1 MTWPRLL
8 TPFGADTLWTRE
20 VVPDGGSLDA
30 AYMACRAVMR
40 HHAHAFYFSS
50 RLLPIE
56 KQRAIWAIYAVC
68 RTSDD
73 LVDRAPAGS
82 SVPDLLTAITRWE
95 QRLRDADETTP
106 VIRAFTD
113 TRRRYDVPVQP
124 LWDLLE
130 GVRADLTRHRYA
142 TWADLERY
150 CYCVASTIGLLVTPV
165 LGYDGREETLAYA
178 ARLGIAM
185 QLTNILRDV
194 GEDAAMGRV
203 YLPQDEM
210 AAFGY
215 DDAQLAAGAVN
226 DNFRRLMRFQIARA
240 RELYGTSTPAIARLH
255 RSSHLPIHA
264 AATLYGGILGRI
276 EAMDYQVFTARARLS
291 KRDKVLQLP
300 GIWWQARRFPRAA
313 AFA

>member
-8 TPFGADTLWTRE
+8 TPFGEDTLWTRE
-20 VVPDGGSLDA
+20 AEPDGPSLVDA
-30 AYMACRAVMR
+30 YATCRAVMR

-50 RLLPIE
+50 RLLPLE

-73 LVDRAPAGS
+73 LVDCAPAGAT
-82 SVPDLLTAITRWE
+82 VADLLVTINRWE
-95 QRLRDADETTP
+95 QRLRDADETVP
-106 VIRAFTD
+106 IIHAFTD
-113 TRRRYDVPVQP
+113 TRRRYDVPMQP
-124 LWDLLE
+124 LWDLFE
-130 GVRADLTRHRYA
+130 GVRADLTCHRYA

-165 LGYDGREETLAYA
+165 LGYDGREETLAHA

-210 AAFGY
+210 TAFGY
-215 DDAQLAAGAVN
+215 DDALIAAGVVN
-226 DNFRRLMRFQIARA
+226 EDFRRLMRFQIARA
-240 RELYGTSTPAIARLH
+240 RELYHTSTPAIASLH
-255 RSSHLPIHA
+255 HSSHLPIHA
-264 AATLYGGILGRI
+264 AATLYGSILGRI
-276 EAMDYQVFTARARLS
+276 EAMDYQVYTSRARIS

-300 GIWWQARRFPRAA
+300 AIWWQARRFPRPT
-313 AFA
+313 FA